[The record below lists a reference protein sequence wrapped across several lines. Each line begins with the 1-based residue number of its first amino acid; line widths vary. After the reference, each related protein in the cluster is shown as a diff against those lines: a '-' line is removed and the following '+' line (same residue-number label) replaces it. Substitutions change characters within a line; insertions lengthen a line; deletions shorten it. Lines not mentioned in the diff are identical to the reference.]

1 VWRKDLVSGTEMR
14 FVLCQSVQSLMNIFK
29 VNKVSYDRLKDES
42 PDEFKALMNKFTEV
56 KTKLEKEAV

>member
-1 VWRKDLVSGTEMR
+1 
-14 FVLCQSVQSLMNIFK
+14 MNIFK

-42 PDEFKALMNKFTEV
+42 PDDFKALMNKFTET